1 MTSDTNKQEKYNSN
15 GTRKSNEPNIEVS
28 HMLASSN
35 NDLNRHH
42 KIVTHIITIVFNHIK
57 K

>member
-1 MTSDTNKQEKYNSN
+1 MTSDTNKQEKCNSN

-35 NDLNRHH
+35 NNLNSHR
-42 KIVTHIITIVFNHIK
+42 KIVTHIITTIFKHIK

>member
-28 HMLASSN
+28 HMLESSN
-35 NDLNRHH
+35 NDLNSHH
-42 KIVTHIITIVFNHIK
+42 KIVTHIITAIFNHIK